1 MIFHRVCV
9 EPTHIQAR
17 TKVDKLSWLGTQV
30 TLVFDETPKPE
41 PKPRNWFYGVSRK
54 FGFICYEKLQSEG
67 VSCPDFEVRFCC
79 DDSYSE
85 RNDSVDS
92 LSYSENDLGEEKISL
107 V

>member
-1 MIFHRVCV
+1 MFLPRVCV

-30 TLVFDETPKPE
+30 ALVFDETPKPE
-41 PKPRNWFYGVSRK
+41 PKRSWFYGVSRK
-54 FGFICYEKLQSEG
+54 FGFICYEKLQSG

-92 LSYSENDLGEEKISL
+92 LSYSENDLGEVKIS
-107 V
+107 